1 LGKIG
6 ALRGSS
12 LIAPYQRSRPNKNN
26 MSRRRFLQFS
36 TLSALGGALPRM
48 AYAQDSVAPWTELGA
63 GLALVQGFGGAVLVN
78 QGNDGV
84 ALIDGGSSERSADL
98 LTLVRDRTG
107 QAPSLLFNTHC
118 HRDQVGS
125 NATLGQD
132 GARIIAHENTKL
144 WLGTEIASKWENKV
158 YAALPSH
165 ALPNSTFFYDEQT
178 LTFNEEIRYGVL
190 PQAHTDGDIYVYFPA
205 RNILMAGDVASLTY
219 PLLDY
224 STNGW
229 IGGMIND
236 LNTLLP
242 MYDANTRIIASND
255 AELRKAQLQEQVDML
270 YALIDKIGTH
280 YYAGGSLAEFIASKP
295 TADFDAR
302 WGDPALFLTTA
313 YESAW
318 GHVTEVRRF
327 RR

>member
-1 LGKIG
+1 
-6 ALRGSS
+6 
-12 LIAPYQRSRPNKNN
+12 
-26 MSRRRFLQFS
+26 MSRRRFLQLS
-36 TLSALGGALPRM
+36 TLTALSGVMPRVASAQNSA
-48 AYAQDSVAPWTELGA
+48 APWTELGA
-63 GLALVQGFGGAVLVN
+63 GLSLVQGFGGAVLVS

-84 ALIDGGSSERSADL
+84 ALIDGGSPERSADL
-98 LTLVRDRTG
+98 LALVQDRTG

-125 NATLGQD
+125 NETLGKA
-132 GARIIAHENTKL
+132 GARIVAHENTKL
-144 WLGTEIASKWENKV
+144 WLGTEILSKWENRV
-158 YAALPSH
+158 YAPLPAS
-165 ALPNSTFFYDEQT
+165 ALPNSTFYYDEQT
-178 LTFNEEIRYGVL
+178 LSFNEEIRYGVL
-190 PQAHTDGDIYVYFPA
+190 PQAHTDGDIYVFFPA

-229 IGGMIND
+229 IGGMITG

-242 MYDANTRIIASND
+242 LCDDNTRIITSSG

-270 YALIDKIGTH
+270 YAMIDKIGTH

-295 TADFDAR
+295 TAEFDAR
-302 WGDPALFLTTA
+302 WGDPALFLATA